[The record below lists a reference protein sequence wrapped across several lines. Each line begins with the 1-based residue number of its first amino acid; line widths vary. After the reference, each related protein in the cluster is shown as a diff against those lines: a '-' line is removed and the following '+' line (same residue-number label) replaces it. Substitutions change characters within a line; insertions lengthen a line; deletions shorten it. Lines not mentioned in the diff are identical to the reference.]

1 MAEAAIVTE
10 AAAAIVTEGAAV
22 TVVAV
27 ATAAVEAAIAGAIV
41 DPGGSA
47 HRAATTSR
55 PSRRANLQMKF
66 QRTTLDSGVTIV
78 TEKMAEVRSVSQGF
92 WFDVGA
98 RDESASL
105 AGASHFLE
113 HLLFKGTLTRSA
125 KDIADSFDAV
135 GGDVNAFTGKEY
147 TCFYSRVLDQDV
159 DMAFDVLSDMITH
172 SVIDPDELESER
184 KVILE
189 EIAMHEDSPDE
200 LVHDLFFRSMWGEHP
215 LGRPVL
221 GYQDTIGAVQR
232 DEVAGYWRE
241 RYAPSNLVLAA
252 AGNVE
257 HDRMVELAAAIDFS
271 STGKRTLRGDEA
283 PAPVPGVEVH
293 KRPTEQAHIVVGMPG
308 LPRGHED
315 RHALALLDT
324 VLGGGM
330 SSRLFQEV
338 REKRGLA
345 YSVFSYRSMFADAGT
360 FAVYV
365 GTTPQNAETVID
377 IVRNELD
384 SVLADGLTEAEFARA
399 KGHLKGSLVLSAED
413 PGSRMTRLGK
423 AQLTTGEILSLDE
436 LIERVERL
444 EMEDIGR
451 VAATVLGGT
460 PRRVTVV
467 GPFEEDAFDR
477 YAA

>member
-1 MAEAAIVTE
+1 
-10 AAAAIVTEGAAV
+10 
-22 TVVAV
+22 
-27 ATAAVEAAIAGAIV
+27 
-41 DPGGSA
+41 
-47 HRAATTSR
+47 
-55 PSRRANLQMKF
+55 MKF
-66 QRTTLDSGVTIV
+66 ERTTLDSGVTVV
-78 TEKMAEVRSVSQGF
+78 TEKMAEVRSISAGF
-92 WFDVGA
+92 WFDVGS
-98 RDESASL
+98 RDEPVNL
-105 AGASHFLE
+105 AGTSHFLE
-113 HLLFKGTLTRSA
+113 HLLFKGTPSRSA

-147 TCFYSRVLDQDV
+147 TCYYSRVLDQDLG
-159 DMAFDVLSDMITH
+159 MALDVLSDMITH
-172 SVIDPDELESER
+172 SKIDPTELESER

-221 GYQDTIGAVQR
+221 GYQDSIGAVKR

-241 RYAPSNLVLAA
+241 RYAPNNLVVAG
-252 AGNVE
+252 AGNVDHNALME
-257 HDRMVELAAAIDFS
+257 RVAAIGFE
-271 STGKRTLRGDEA
+271 TPGKRTLRADEA

-293 KRPTEQAHIVVGMPG
+293 KRPTEQAHIVIGMPG

-315 RHALALLDT
+315 RHALALMDT

-330 SSRLFQEV
+330 SSRLFQEI

-360 FAVYV
+360 WAVYV

-377 IVRNELD
+377 IVNNELD
-384 SVLADGLTEAEFARA
+384 TVLSEGLSEAEFERA
-399 KGHLKGSLVLSAED
+399 KGHLKGSLVLSGED

-423 AQLTTGEILSLDE
+423 AQLTTGEILSIDE
-436 LIERVERL
+436 LIDKIDGL
-444 EMEDIGR
+444 QMEDIER
-451 VAATVLGGT
+451 VASQVLGGT
-460 PRRVTVV
+460 PKRVTVV